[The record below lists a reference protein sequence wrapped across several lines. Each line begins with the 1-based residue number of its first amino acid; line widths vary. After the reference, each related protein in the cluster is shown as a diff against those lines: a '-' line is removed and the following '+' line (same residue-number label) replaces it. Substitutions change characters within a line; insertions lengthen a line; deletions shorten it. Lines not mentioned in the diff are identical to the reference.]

1 MAKEGG
7 LSSIRSMFDN
17 PSVRAIENVLGMASS
32 RWFDPSEPPAPQPA
46 DIYPGK
52 YNKCKYTPLELAYTL
67 ALTPGTKADLDYLF
81 ELGKAD
87 GAAWAAEVGLS
98 NPAACSAGVQQDAAS
113 SNGVASG
120 VDAVDSAGTAV
131 AAGSIAAAEAVVAA
145 AAAADAADVGSS
157 GVGDSAAAAAGAGVA
172 EPGDAYGPFSADI
185 VVGSAPAAVVASS
198 VEAVGQHQLE
208 IAAAADAD
216 AFTTD
221 VVPHVMVQLR
231 QQHRLEV
238 AAAADAAAASE
249 AELAAAGSDAEQ
261 AAAATVAVE
270 SDGGSADE
278 GEDAVVGAPDV
289 PVAVDAGHANASAAG
304 GVAAG
309 AAVDSAASP
318 AAGDS
323 IAAAT
328 SPADEDS
335 IAVSS
340 ARSASKRIPF
350 WLRSRG

>member
-113 SNGVASG
+113 SSGVASG
-120 VDAVDSAGTAV
+120 VDAVDSTDTA
-131 AAGSIAAAEAVVAA
+131 AAADSTAAAEAAAAA
-145 AAAADAADVGSS
+145 AAAADAVDVSS
-157 GVGDSAAAAAGAGVA
+157 PGVGGSAAAAAGAGAADLSV
-172 EPGDAYGPFSADI
+172 AYGPFSADI
-185 VVGSAPAAVVASS
+185 IVGRAPGAVVASS

-216 AFTTD
+216 AFTTHT
-221 VVPHVMVQLR
+221 VPHVVVQLR
-231 QQHRLEV
+231 QQHQLEV

-249 AELAAAGSDAEQ
+249 AELEAAGSDDEQ
-261 AAAATVAVE
+261 AAATTVAVE
-270 SDGGSADE
+270 SDGSSAVE
-278 GEDAVVGAPDV
+278 AADAAAGALGAPV
-289 PVAVDAGHANASAAG
+289 GVDAGHAEAASAVG
-304 GVAAG
+304 GVAAGAG
-309 AAVDSAASP
+309 AAVDSAA
-318 AAGDS
+318 AGDS
-323 IAAAT
+323 MAAAT
-328 SPADEDS
+328 SPADEES